1 MCSYHKNKWKDKS
14 AIWHKNIFPKV
25 AIVDPEVTVTM
36 PKSVTAQTGFDA
48 FAHNF
53 EAYLSVKT
61 SPLVEMMAI
70 EAIKMIKEY
79 LPKALENPNDIEAR
93 SKMSLADTLGGL
105 TNSNAG

>member
-1 MCSYHKNKWKDKS
+1 
-14 AIWHKNIFPKV
+14 
-25 AIVDPEVTVTM
+25 VTVTM

-105 TNSNAG
+105 TNSNAGVTLPHGLGMQVGGHAPHVSTDRLWR

>member
-1 MCSYHKNKWKDKS
+1 
-14 AIWHKNIFPKV
+14 
-25 AIVDPEVTVTM
+25 M

-79 LPKALENPNDIEAR
+79 LPKLWRIQT
-93 SKMSLADTLGGL
+93 TLRHGQRCHWL
-105 TNSNAG
+105 TLWVDLPIPTQE